1 ACGQGLLHVEA
12 EQRLRIGGKQLLAEN
27 STKRFYPAAL
37 GKSFRHLSAC
47 RNDTTSPIL
56 SSSRV

>member
-1 ACGQGLLHVEA
+1 

-47 RNDTTSPIL
+47 RNDTQYSDHFPQYIPKL
-56 SSSRV
+56 FSSFLMA